1 MPTHKGKR
9 AGRREGEQKG
19 ERREEEKRGER
30 RREDCS
36 LLGIITNIAIVRMS
50 QREERGKKENEVLLT
65 NLPVIKEGR
74 GRRVPV
80 GIPSCLLPLPNP

>member
-30 RREDCS
+30 RRNEREDCS

-50 QREERGKKENEVLLT
+50 QRRREGKERE
-65 NLPVIKEGR
+65 
-74 GRRVPV
+74 
-80 GIPSCLLPLPNP
+80 